1 MKEVGRA
8 GAYYFSAS
16 GTLNYALC
24 RRGAGICPGITGGK
38 KKKKIHEPVWTHDSN
53 TRQERNDVPTYNP
66 VQQQCSSS
74 TAVQQYLVQQ

>member
-38 KKKKIHEPVWTHDSN
+38 KKKENPRTRVD
-53 TRQERNDVPTYNP
+53 TRQQHTTGTKRCTDLQPCTA
-66 VQQQCSSS
+66 
-74 TAVQQYLVQQ
+74 AVQQ